1 MFEESED
8 SFAVSENDSEDDCCC
23 VCLDADCDAL
33 LLPCGH
39 NELCG
44 ACANML
50 LGNNY
55 PERRRCPLCRTPIAS
70 ITIVSEGGSSAPVR
84 NPAIA
89 DDSKMIS
96 QPRGAAMP
104 MRLGASPPAQLQI
117 GLHVHG
123 SAASGGSA
131 GAAASAPSLETSTAE
146 EREAA
151 AMSSALQIVL
161 DDEAAEGAALQ
172 ADVDIALSPEQRARR
187 LARIQAIYG
196 INEEGA
202 LDMAEEHRIE
212 LGLAQMQDEVD
223 RRVRAQQEAGAIS
236 EHEAYQRELAAEL
249 ERAAVDNERRLLAR
263 AEKKAR
269 AARRRQQ
276 RRRRQKERCRIGKCG
291 GPMGGCKPC
300 RKSKCPRDCFGR
312 HGGEYKPTLMTYL
325 RYYFGIGKIAGER
338 SAAGGAAGG
347 GARASK
353 GRWRCCKGY
362 NRRSTHCDG
371 VYKGRRILPLSAIM
385 THESSVGPDGE
396 FFAENAEPPLLA
408 SGGGGGTALL
418 APAAGARSPAAAL
431 PLDALSLVAASPSPS
446 MRAAAAATSPTAM
459 ARASLSVAGDGSPRA
474 GGFSGNRTRRRS
486 TGAMRARATSLSPR
500 RSTAVVPASG
510 ASAALA
516 ALGRSSARVVPIV
529 VAV

>member
-1 MFEESED
+1 MFADDDADDCS
-8 SFAVSENDSEDDCCC
+8 SDSEDDCCC

-70 ITIVSEGGSSAPVR
+70 ITIVSEGGSSAPLR
-84 NPAIA
+84 NPAIP
-89 DDSKMIS
+89 DDSKTKPP
-96 QPRGAAMP
+96 PRGAAP
-104 MRLGASPPAQLQI
+104 PIRLVASPPPQLQI
-117 GLHVHG
+117 GLHVH
-123 SAASGGSA
+123 SGGFA
-131 GAAASAPSLETSTAE
+131 GAAGADASPPSLGATTAE

-151 AMSSALQIVL
+151 AMNDALQLIL

-172 ADVDIALSPEQRARR
+172 ADVDVALSPEQRARR

-196 INEEGA
+196 INEEGV

-249 ERAAVDNERRLLAR
+249 ERAAADNERRLLAR

-276 RRRRQKERCRIGKCG
+276 RRRRLRERCRIGKCG
-291 GPMGGCKPC
+291 GPMGGCRPC

-325 RYYFGIGKIAGER
+325 RYYFGIGTIAGER
-338 SAAGGAAGG
+338 TAAGGAAGG

-362 NRRSTHCDG
+362 NRRTTHCDG
-371 VYKGRRILPLSAIM
+371 VYKGRRIVPLAAIM
-385 THESSVGPDGE
+385 THENSVGPDGE
-396 FFAENAEPPLLA
+396 FFAEYAEAALRAP
-408 SGGGGGTALL
+408 GGKGGDSALL
-418 APAAGARSPAAAL
+418 APAAAAGSPAATA

-459 ARASLSVAGDGSPRA
+459 ARASLSIAGDGS
-474 GGFSGNRTRRRS
+474 TRR
-486 TGAMRARATSLSPR
+486 
-500 RSTAVVPASG
+500 
-510 ASAALA
+510 
-516 ALGRSSARVVPIV
+516 
-529 VAV
+529 